1 MKTRALA
8 SKAWTWLTALAAMG
22 LSGMAMAQSAPN
34 PSTYLNATPDSD
46 ASVRIFQHLVG
57 EFFSNPLSHMG
68 GTQSLM
74 GTLFAIFNAFVFLIA
89 VLWMS
94 YGMIF
99 KVVQTATRGE
109 VMGSNMSNA
118 WLPVRWITGIAGIV
132 PIFGGFSLSQ
142 VLLVAVAALGIG
154 VANLSMNGILTATA
168 NFQGLLSPAVGRVTA
183 GVDFEGVARGIFV
196 TRVCYRAVSEEQQS
210 SAASGVP
217 FRPSQIITEQSV
229 QGALNSYAYGTAEV
243 PSLCGGASVHRSGEV
258 RQSGDLTGMLSFR
271 VNSVDYDAIANRVQ
285 TAYSNGF
292 TGFEQSIQAMADE
305 WYERRRT
312 NPAAPV
318 DLQRMRSIVAAYA
331 TSVSSGQDESNNYA
345 SGQGQ
350 AITQEA
356 LRNMREV
363 GWFGLGSWYSTFAE
377 VNAALADASKSI
389 ELRVTSPDLDRLRG
403 GVLGEGSE
411 LSNSIEHAMTSI
423 AKAQRVESNA
433 DDGQSSGWFS
443 EVCRSLGGRTAT
455 GDCSFGQQLVA
466 VAIGSTAAG
475 SGGGDLVNPI
485 IMFKNMG
492 DYAMMV
498 GQTII
503 GVMALMNEKLAS
515 WLGAVVGAVGGATAG
530 APGGP
535 GTMAGQAGMGA
546 ALGAAV
552 AKILPTL
559 GVLLFTLGALMALY
573 IPMIPF
579 ITWMG
584 GLVQYAVVVVEGLV
598 GMPIAALS
606 HIDSEGEG
614 LGSRTERGYIFLLN
628 VCFRP
633 VLMVFGFIAAS
644 ALAIALGTLQAK
656 MFLPAMAGV
665 QGNSVTGLASIVG
678 LLVIFFV
685 MNVTLIQGLFNM
697 IYLLPD
703 QVLGLIGNGN
713 TDPIGRET
721 EDKVNRL
728 FMAGAY
734 VAREMG
740 PAAMAKPNPGEG
752 EGKGGP
758 DGGRGGAGSG
768 KGYLNGNRS

>member
-1 MKTRALA
+1 MLFIAGA
-8 SKAWTWLTALAAMG
+8 MMG
-22 LSGMAMAQSAPN
+22 LAGIVQAQGSVPN
-34 PSTYLNATPDSD
+34 PSLYLNATSDSD
-46 ASVRIFQHLVG
+46 ASASIFRHLVG
-57 EFFSNPLSHMG
+57 DFFLNPLGHMG

-74 GTLFAIFNAFVFLIA
+74 GTLFFIFNGFVFLIA

-99 KVVQTATRGE
+99 KVVQTATKGE

-118 WLPVRWITGIAGIV
+118 WLPIRWITGIAGIV

-168 NFQGLLSPAVGRVTA
+168 NFQGLLSPAVGRTTA
-183 GVDFEGVARGIFV
+183 GVDFDELARGIFA
-196 TRVCYRAVSEEQQS
+196 TRVCARAVAEEQAS
-210 SAASGVP
+210 SAASGAP
-217 FRPSQIITEQSV
+217 FPRNQLITEQPV
-229 QGALNSYAYGTAEV
+229 RGALNSYAYGTNEV
-243 PSLCGGASVHRSGEV
+243 PSLCGGASVHRSDEPV
-258 RQSGDLTGMLSFR
+258 RQQDGITAFLSFR
-271 VNSVDYDAIANRVQ
+271 VNSVNYDAIASQVQ
-285 TAYSNGF
+285 TAYASGF
-292 TGFEQSIQAMADE
+292 TGFKQSIQALADE
-305 WYERRRT
+305 WYDRRRT
-312 NPAAPV
+312 NAAAAV
-318 DLQRMRSIVAAYA
+318 DLQRMRSMVALYA
-331 TSVSSGQDESNNYA
+331 TSVANGQNEANIYA
-345 SGQGQ
+345 SGQDQ

-389 ELRVTSPDLDRLRG
+389 ELRVTPPDLPRLRA

-411 LSNSIEHAMTSI
+411 LANSVEHALSSM
-423 AKAQRVESNA
+423 AKAEQVETNVA
-433 DDGQSSGWFS
+433 AGQSSGVFAII
-443 EVCRSLGGRTAT
+443 CRGLGLITETGNCSLG
-455 GDCSFGQQLVA
+455 QKV
-466 VAIGSTAAG
+466 VEMAIGSTAAG

-492 DYAMMV
+492 DYSMVV

-503 GVMALMNEKLAS
+503 GVMALLNDKVAS
-515 WLGAVVGAVGGATAG
+515 WI
-530 APGGP
+530 
-535 GTMAGQAGMGA
+535 GA
-546 ALGAAV
+546 ALGAIGGAGAGAAAGPV
-552 AKILPTL
+552 AAGAQAGFAAAIGASIGKILPTL

-584 GLVQYAVVVVEGLV
+584 GLIQYAVVVVEGLV

-644 ALAIALGTLQAK
+644 ALVIALGTLQAK
-656 MFLPAMAGV
+656 MFMPAMASL
-665 QGNSVTGLASIVG
+665 QGNSVTGMASIVG

-697 IYLLPD
+697 IFLLPD

-740 PAAMAKPNPGEG
+740 PAAMAKPGSDRRRDEGGQGRAPGAG
-752 EGKGGP
+752 RADVSTRTPGG
-758 DGGRGGAGSG
+758 GGR
-768 KGYLNGNRS
+768 K